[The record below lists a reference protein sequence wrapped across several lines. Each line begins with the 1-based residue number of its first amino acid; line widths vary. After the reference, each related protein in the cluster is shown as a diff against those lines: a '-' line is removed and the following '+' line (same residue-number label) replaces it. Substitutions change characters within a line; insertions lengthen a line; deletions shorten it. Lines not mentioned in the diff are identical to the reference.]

1 MLTQD
6 AINYFGSKTKLAK
19 ALGVSQPAVS
29 RWGVHVPEKR
39 AARLALMTA
48 GQLVYDPCEYQN
60 ITKTYDAA

>member
-6 AINYFGSKTKLAK
+6 VINYFGSKTKLAK

-60 ITKTYDAA
+60 ITKTDDAA

>member
-48 GQLVYDPCEYQN
+48 GRLVYDPCEYQN
-60 ITKTYDAA
+60 ITKTDDAA

>member
-48 GQLVYDPCEYQN
+48 GQLVYDPCEYQS
-60 ITKTYDAA
+60 ITKTDDAA